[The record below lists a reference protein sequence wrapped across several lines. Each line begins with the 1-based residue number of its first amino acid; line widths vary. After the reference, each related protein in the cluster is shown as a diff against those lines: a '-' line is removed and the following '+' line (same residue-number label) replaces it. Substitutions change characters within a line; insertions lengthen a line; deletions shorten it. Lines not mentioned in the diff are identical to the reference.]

1 MNVCQGWCTW
11 RGRNR
16 SYEEKC
22 WSYKRRFWK
31 DTGGPVNCWHCSVT
45 KLYLTVCDPMDCSM
59 PGSSVFHCLPGVF
72 KFIFI
77 ESVMLSNH
85 LIFCHPL
92 LLPSIFP
99 ASASFLMS
107 RFFTAGGQSIGASA
121 SVLPMSPSNQPFR
134 VDFLKDW
141 PPWSPYCPKDSQ
153 ESSPVSKLESIN
165 CNQASMVNN
174 QTRTSTQTMAVEFEG
189 EITKRF
195 LRCKSHMTCQFP
207 GY

>member
-11 RGRNR
+11 RGMNR

-31 DTGGPVNCWHCSVT
+31 DTGGPVNCCHCSVT

-121 SVLPMSPSNQPFR
+121 SVLPMSPSNQPSGLISLR
-134 VDFLKDW
+134 IGHLDLLTVQRTLK
-141 PPWSPYCPKDSQ
+141 SLLQYQNLKT
-153 ESSPVSKLESIN
+153 SI
-165 CNQASMVNN
+165 V
-174 QTRTSTQTMAVEFEG
+174 
-189 EITKRF
+189 TK
-195 LRCKSHMTCQFP
+195 HQW
-207 GY
+207 